1 MHPVLIVPG
10 LGNSGPQHWQR
21 LWQAEL
27 GPRARAVE
35 QADWDRPDFAD
46 WIARLDAA
54 IATSPEPPVLVA
66 HSLSCALVAHWSVQ
80 QNHAIAG
87 AMLVAPADVDSDA
100 HTPPET
106 RAFRPMPTA
115 CLLLA
120 PTPWQ
125 LLLVQKCVAPEF
137 LATPCR
143 MCLLLPMSL
152 KVIKNLA
159 NMCWSLPKMIAPHHS
174 PLLNI
179 LQALAITSQLFSQ
192 GSPHRR

>member
-1 MHPVLIVPG
+1 M
-10 LGNSGPQHWQR
+10 R

-106 RAFRPMPTA
+106 RAFRPMPMATLPFHSIVIASSDDPYVDRNRAAAFATA
-115 CLLLA
+115 WGSRFVDIGAAGHINTGSGFGAWPLGRLLLDELCA
-120 PTPWQ
+120 
-125 LLLVQKCVAPEF
+125 AS
-137 LATPCR
+137 AA
-143 MCLLLPMSL
+143 S
-152 KVIKNLA
+152 
-159 NMCWSLPKMIAPHHS
+159 
-174 PLLNI
+174 
-179 LQALAITSQLFSQ
+179 
-192 GSPHRR
+192 G

>member
-100 HTPPET
+100 HTPPEM
-106 RAFRPMPTA
+106 RAFRPMPMATLPFHSIVIASSDDPYVDRNRAAAFATA
-115 CLLLA
+115 WGSRFVDIGAAGHINTGSGFGAWPLGRLLLDELCA
-120 PTPWQ
+120 
-125 LLLVQKCVAPEF
+125 AS
-137 LATPCR
+137 AA
-143 MCLLLPMSL
+143 S
-152 KVIKNLA
+152 
-159 NMCWSLPKMIAPHHS
+159 
-174 PLLNI
+174 
-179 LQALAITSQLFSQ
+179 
-192 GSPHRR
+192 G

>member
-106 RAFRPMPTA
+106 RAFRPMPMATLPFHSIVIASSDDPYVDRNRAAAFATA
-115 CLLLA
+115 WGSRFVDIGAAGHINTGSGFGAWPLGRLLLDELCA
-120 PTPWQ
+120 
-125 LLLVQKCVAPEF
+125 AS
-137 LATPCR
+137 AA
-143 MCLLLPMSL
+143 S
-152 KVIKNLA
+152 
-159 NMCWSLPKMIAPHHS
+159 
-174 PLLNI
+174 
-179 LQALAITSQLFSQ
+179 
-192 GSPHRR
+192 G